1 MRKARGEMILGWF
14 KNLISRFHFKG
25 IFHCVVAGAIG
36 MIIYI
41 GLCTVFQVQKVAGLH
56 KRFLKR

>member
-1 MRKARGEMILGWF
+1 MRKTHAEMIFGWF
-14 KNLISRFHFKG
+14 ENLISRLNFKG

-41 GLCTVFQVQKVAGLH
+41 GFCTVLRVQEVTKLR